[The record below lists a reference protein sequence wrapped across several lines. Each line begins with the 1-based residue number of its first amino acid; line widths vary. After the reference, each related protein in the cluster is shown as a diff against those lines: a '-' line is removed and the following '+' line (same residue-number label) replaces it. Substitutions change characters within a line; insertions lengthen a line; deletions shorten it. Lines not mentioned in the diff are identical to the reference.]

1 MPGGRERGG
10 VEEMRGILSL
20 HTLAM
25 HLLVVSPLTCLGTT
39 RKTQQLAI
47 QQFIML
53 VVTKR
58 VDGPNPTYGVPYT
71 TYVVNSR
78 SAQVV
83 ARFYVKEAP

>member
-1 MPGGRERGG
+1 
-10 VEEMRGILSL
+10 
-20 HTLAM
+20 
-25 HLLVVSPLTCLGTT
+25 
-39 RKTQQLAI
+39 
-47 QQFIML
+47 ML

-58 VDGPNPTYGVPYT
+58 VDGPNPTYT